1 MESAPADAT
10 VRKPDA
16 PAIFY
21 DGMSN
26 RRRTAEVRFNDQLEI
41 SEDGAAPALWADAH
55 MRRVDAP
62 PAILRL
68 TCLSAP
74 ALARLEIRDP
84 AVAAELVSRCTQ
96 LGEHLSESRGVA
108 KIVGWSLAATVSI
121 VLVVLFVIPLAAD
134 RLGALGAGALQRRRW
149 EWWRAP

>member
-1 MESAPADAT
+1 RWVRALPTVWTSPGSEARGAVGPMESAAADAT
-10 VRKPDA
+10 ARKPDT

-26 RRRTAEVRFNDQLEI
+26 RRRTVEVRFNDQLEI
-41 SEDGAAPALWADAH
+41 SENGSAPALWAYADV
-55 MRRVDAP
+55 RRADSP
-62 PAILRL
+62 PGILRV

-84 AVAAELVSRCTQ
+84 AVAAELVSRCKQ
-96 LGEHLSESRGVA
+96 LGEHLSDGRGVA

-121 VLVVLFVIPLAAD
+121 VL
-134 RLGALGAGALQRRRW
+134 
-149 EWWRAP
+149 